1 MLLHLTNK
9 YRAILGIDLSSLRNK
24 GKIIGMGEEILEHMC
39 PCDEIDGLK
48 LIKMCAEADTN
59 ERVHI
64 YLNNNLWAIRGLEA
78 VSELLGAE
86 GEKFSS
92 AAKELR
98 ANVEMVTERYSVCG
112 TRFGDLPPFRVGY
125 TATPSTLSRC
135 KDTFFPLSE
144 DKKDEY
150 FSTSWNRSDVL
161 KEEDFIENNYANYRY
176 YLEMLSSM
184 LLPEKYADAIV
195 NMRENLGG
203 ELLCMTRFMDW
214 IDDWPVLN
222 YARFLIESGR
232 IEKYLL
238 LLYSHAAHHGE
249 PERMT
254 YYEQVSI
261 DGTVRANDCIPSLLT
276 VPTMLAWCFAYENVN
291 KDKLSLLSAIPK
303 KWYKYGF
310 SAKGIG
316 YSEGKVD
323 IKYAD
328 SKLSVCFEKIP
339 TLPVEIV
346 VRSKTEI
353 SANDII
359 CGRENIERTDGN
371 VILLK
376 PGVKEFE
383 ITIN

>member
-1 MLLHLTNK
+1 
-9 YRAILGIDLSSLRNK
+9 
-24 GKIIGMGEEILEHMC
+24 
-39 PCDEIDGLK
+39 
-48 LIKMCAEADTN
+48 
-59 ERVHI
+59 
-64 YLNNNLWAIRGLEA
+64 
-78 VSELLGAE
+78 
-86 GEKFSS
+86 
-92 AAKELR
+92 
-98 ANVEMVTERYSVCG
+98 
-112 TRFGDLPPFRVGY
+112 
-125 TATPSTLSRC
+125 
-135 KDTFFPLSE
+135 
-144 DKKDEY
+144 
-150 FSTSWNRSDVL
+150 
-161 KEEDFIENNYANYRY
+161 
-176 YLEMLSSM
+176 M

-195 NMRENLGG
+195 NMRQNLGG
-203 ELLCMTRFMDW
+203 ELLCMTRFIDR

-328 SKLSVCFEKIP
+328 GKLTVSFENIP
-339 TLPVEIV
+339 TAPVEISI
-346 VRSKTEI
+346 RAKEKI
-353 SANDII
+353 LLQDIAS
-359 CGRENIERTDGN
+359 GSEYVERIDGN
-371 VILLK
+371 VIFIK
-376 PGVKEFE
+376 PGIKQFE
-383 ITIN
+383 ITII